1 MKRLFLLLFAII
13 AVSIT
18 VQAGDVTEQEAL
30 QKAQQFMK
38 GKTFKQKNLCRA
50 PHSNVTTQSVP
61 YYVFN
66 AEGNDGFV
74 IVSGDDRTKAILG
87 YADKGS
93 IDMNNLPDNLKE
105 WLDGYEETIQ
115 SISGQDIQRMPHR
128 VLNNATIAPML
139 SCHWGQYSP
148 YNLQC
153 PEYSGELSVAG
164 CVATAMAQV
173 MYYHQWPKTTT
184 VEIPSYTSDYTAN
197 NVRYQST
204 LPALPVTTFKW
215 NKMKT
220 TYQSN
225 ETGEAADAV
234 AELMRYCGQA
244 VQMGY
249 TPIFSGANVYAYEL
263 VTYFGYSAKARDV
276 SRSDYNTDEWEKM
289 IYNELAHQRPV
300 LYSGS
305 SSSGGHQF
313 VCDGY
318 DGQGMFHI
326 NWGWEGMSDGFFVL
340 SVLNPD
346 ARGIGGGIANDGYTR
361 IQRAIIGIEPGE
373 PGEVVVPVV
382 NINNISFTNSPYN
395 RSSGTENFSGIELS
409 STIYTF
415 DNSGQIDHAWAL
427 YKDGDCLAILGQ
439 NAITLTSGYH
449 SYPSETVSFG
459 AGLADGEY
467 ELYDVYSAV
476 GSNDWRK
483 IKGAG
488 TYRLIATIA
497 GNTLTLSKTS
507 NSGGELIVNSV
518 TLSGDQ
524 KTGRPMKVVMNL
536 TNQTYSHEQ
545 TFYLWMNGVNKAKIS
560 TYIDHGQTQE
570 GVFYFVPPISGTIA
584 FKITSDASGNNTL
597 WSENVT
603 IGETGIQSL
612 EGSISIEGMKNYAIA
627 GTTIRATVTLENQL
641 NTPFN
646 DYVYFIVYPQDDL
659 NATIEQVR
667 SVELAA
673 HGSTEVQVEFPNL
686 QAGHTYWFDVRYY
699 NQTELDYAA
708 YLGCKV
714 GYVFVPAKLDA
725 SIAVTNGTNDKKI
738 YGTTLNANVTLTN
751 TGSYNYNDNITT
763 FLLKKEG
770 SSWNYKTFKESH
782 IDLGTGE
789 SVTIPVEFTDLVI
802 GGEYEVYTYY
812 YPENAQTQCGSSL
825 VYTMATD
832 ENISF
837 NDAHVKA
844 LCIANWDC
852 NNDGELSISE
862 AATVTSLGTVFKDN
876 IEITSFNELQY
887 FMCLTAIGNSAF
899 SGCSNL
905 TSVVIPN
912 CVTSIGSAAFSG
924 CDNLTS
930 VTVHILNPLTIDSEC
945 FTNRANAT
953 LSVPVS
959 GLAAYQAADYWKDF
973 NIVGVDGNIS
983 FADSQV
989 KALCISNWDAN
1000 SDGELSL
1007 SEAAAVTNIGT
1018 VFKSQSA
1025 IYSFD
1030 ELQYFTGLTS
1040 IGSQAFYNCKYMTSM
1055 ILPSNVESIGDWA
1068 FAYCRNLLSFTV
1080 PRSVTSITG
1089 NIIQGCKSIS
1099 AITVESGN
1107 TVYDSRNDCNAIIS
1121 TSNNTLISGCKNT
1134 VIPNTVTAIENCAFN
1149 SCTGLVSI
1157 TIPSSVTT
1165 IGTGVFNGC
1174 SGLDYITVES
1184 GNTVF
1189 DSRENCNAI
1198 IRTQSNYLIA
1208 GSNNTVIPNGVRSIG
1223 DYAFNYRI
1231 NLSNIVIPSSVR
1243 YIYNGAFSNCIGLTS
1258 VIIPNGVETL
1268 ANYSF
1273 QNCTNLVFVS
1283 IPSSVTS
1290 MGYSVFAN
1298 CNNLVDVK
1306 VEKATPITI
1315 YSGVFSNSA
1324 NATLYVPAGSK
1335 AAYEAANY
1343 WKDFKQIV
1351 GIGDISGD
1359 NAVDV
1364 SDYIGVANHILGN
1377 TPAGFNALAADVNND
1392 GVVDVSDY
1400 IGIANIIL
1408 TGSIYGNNSA
1418 AARFEEDEEQYPQ

>member
-1 MKRLFLLLFAII
+1 MKRLFLLLFAFV

-30 QKAQQFMK
+30 LKAQQFLK
-38 GKTFKQKNLCRA
+38 GKTFKQKNLRRA
-50 PHSNVTTQSVP
+50 PQRNATKKNAP

-74 IVSGDDRTKAILG
+74 IVSGDDRTEAILG
-87 YADKGS
+87 YADKGNL
-93 IDMNNLPDNLKE
+93 DMDNLPDNLRE
-105 WLDGYEETIQ
+105 WLNSYEEAIM
-115 SISGQDIQRMPHR
+115 SISGQDIQKVPHR
-128 VLNNATIAPML
+128 ALNNAAIAPML
-139 SCHWGQYSP
+139 SCHWGQDSP

-153 PEYSGELSVAG
+153 PEYSGDLSVTG

-173 MYYHQWPKTTT
+173 MYYHQWPEVTT

-197 NVRYQST
+197 NVRYKST

-215 NKMKT
+215 NKMKA

-249 TPIFSGANVYAYEL
+249 TPISSGANVFAYEL
-263 VTYFGYSAKARDV
+263 VSYFGYSAKARDV
-276 SRSDYNTDEWEKM
+276 SRSDYDTDEWEKM
-289 IYNELAHQRPV
+289 IYNELANHRPV

-326 NWGWEGMSDGFFVL
+326 NWGWDGMSDGFFVL

-373 PGEVVVPVV
+373 PGEVVVPLV

-395 RSSGTENFSGIELS
+395 RSSSTENFSGIGLS

-439 NAITLTSGYH
+439 ATISLTS
-449 SYPSETVSFG
+449 SYYSNPSETVSFG
-459 AGLADGEY
+459 AGLVDGEY
-467 ELYDVYSAV
+467 ELYDVYSTV
-476 GSNDWRK
+476 GANDWRK
-483 IKGAG
+483 TKGAG

-497 GNTLTLSKTS
+497 GNTLTLSKAS
-507 NSGGELIVNSV
+507 NSGGELIVNNV
-518 TLSGDQ
+518 TLSGEQ
-524 KTGRPMKVVMNL
+524 KTGRPMSATMNL

-545 TFYLWMNGVNKAKIS
+545 TFYLWENGAIKAQIS

-570 GVFYFVPPISGTIA
+570 GVFYFVPSVSGSVA
-584 FKITSDASGNNTL
+584 YKITSDASGNNIL

-603 IGETGIQSL
+603 IGQTGIQSL
-612 EGSISIEGMKNYAIA
+612 EGSISIEGMKNYALA

-641 NTPFN
+641 SSPFN
-646 DYVYFIVYPQDDL
+646 DNVYFVVYPQDDL

-673 HGSTEVQVEFPNL
+673 YGSTEVQVEFPNL

-708 YLGCKV
+708 YLQCKV
-714 GYVFVPAKLDA
+714 GYVFVPTKVDA
-725 SIAVTNGTNDKKI
+725 SIAVTNGTNNKKI
-738 YGTTLNANVTLTN
+738 YGTTMNTNVTLTN
-751 TGSYNYNDNITT
+751 TGAYDYIDRITT
-763 FLLKKEG
+763 YLLRKEG
-770 SSWNYKTFKESH
+770 STWKYKTYKENNIS
-782 IDLGTGE
+782 LGVGE
-789 SVTIPVEFTDLVI
+789 SVTVPVEFTNLAID
-802 GGEYEVYTYY
+802 GEYMVYTYY
-812 YPENAQTQCGSSL
+812 YPENAQTQCGSSM
-825 VYTMATD
+825 VYTTVTD

-837 NDAHVKA
+837 DDAQVKA
-844 LCIANWDC
+844 ICVANWDS
-852 NNDGELSISE
+852 NNDGELSMSE
-862 AATVTSLGTVFKDN
+862 AAAVTNLGIAFKDN
-876 IEITSFNELQY
+876 TEITSFNELQY
-887 FMCLTAIGNSAF
+887 FKCLTTIGSTAF

-905 TSVVIPN
+905 ASVVIPN

-924 CDNLTS
+924 CANLTS
-930 VTVHILNPLTIDSEC
+930 VTVHILNPLTIDSDC

-953 LSVPVS
+953 LNVPVS

-983 FADSQV
+983 FADTQV
-989 KALCISNWDAN
+989 KAICISNWDSN
-1000 SDGELSL
+1000 SDGELSM
-1007 SEAAAVTNIGT
+1007 SEAAAVTSLGT
-1018 VFKSQSA
+1018 KFKSQSA
-1025 IYSFD
+1025 ITSFD

-1040 IGSQAFYNCKYMTSM
+1040 IGSQAFYNCSQMTSI
-1055 ILPSNVESIGDWA
+1055 ILPCNLTSIDDMA
-1068 FAYCRNLLSFTV
+1068 FWYCGSLLSFTV

-1089 NIIQGCKSIS
+1089 NIIQSCKSIS

-1107 TVYDSRNDCNAIIS
+1107 TIYDSRNDCNAIIR

-1134 VIPNTVTAIENCAFN
+1134 VIPNTVTAIGSSAFN
-1149 SCTGLVSI
+1149 GCTSLVSI

-1165 IGTGVFNGC
+1165 IGSSVFNRC

-1184 GNTVF
+1184 GNTAF

-1223 DYAFNYRI
+1223 DYAFSYRI
-1231 NLSNIVIPSSVR
+1231 NLSDIVIPSSVR
-1243 YIYNGAFSNCIGLTS
+1243 YIYNGAFLNCTGLTS
-1258 VIIPNGVETL
+1258 VTIPNGVETV
-1268 ANYSF
+1268 ANYAF
-1273 QNCTNLVFVS
+1273 QDCTNLASVS

-1290 MGYSVFAN
+1290 IGYSVFAN

-1306 VEKATPITI
+1306 VEKTTPINI

-1324 NATLYVPAGSK
+1324 NATLYVPVESLDTYK
-1335 AAYEAANY
+1335 AANN
-1343 WKDFKQIV
+1343 WKNFKLIV
-1351 GIGDISGD
+1351 GLGDLNGD
-1359 NAVDV
+1359 NLMTAQDA
-1364 SDYIGVANHILGN
+1364 SFALQHVAGKTTLSG
-1377 TPAGFNALAADVNND
+1377 AALKAADINND
-1392 GVVDVSDY
+1392 GQVTAQDASL
-1400 IGIANIIL
+1400 IL
-1408 TGSIYGNNSA
+1408 QHVAGKINW
-1418 AARFEEDEEQYPQ
+1418 